1 MERRVVFFASCGT
14 GTYTAEAYIID
25 ASDVAEWDDG
35 RLDAEVWA
43 FAKDLAETYGVYP
56 PSFDENEDDEDEES
70 YHGFQWDDVEGY
82 WEEYD
87 AEKHDGHLL
96 IGSQTEVSWN
106 RL

>member
-1 MERRVVFFASCGT
+1 MERRVVFFASCGA
-14 GTYTAEAYIID
+14 GTDTAEGFIID
-25 ASDVAEWDDG
+25 ASEWSYTRLSAE
-35 RLDAEVWA
+35 AWA
-43 FAKDLAETYGVYP
+43 FAKAHAENYGVYP
-56 PSFDENEDDEDEES
+56 PEDGEEDEES